1 MKIGTNVTHENGD
14 KGMFIGLSGDKSHYR
29 VFDYVGRKEVSWS
42 PKFVKVDEDS
52 IPQPVTAV
60 LNLAPAKLGFWKV
73 AFAVLLGNMMTGVI
87 GALLYGL
94 SRL

>member
-1 MKIGTNVTHENGD
+1 
-14 KGMFIGLSGDKSHYR
+14 
-29 VFDYVGRKEVSWS
+29 VFDYVDRREVFWS
-42 PKFVKVDEDS
+42 PKFVIADEDNVS
-52 IPQPVTAV
+52 QPVTAV
-60 LNLAPAKLGFWKV
+60 LNLAPAKLRFWKV